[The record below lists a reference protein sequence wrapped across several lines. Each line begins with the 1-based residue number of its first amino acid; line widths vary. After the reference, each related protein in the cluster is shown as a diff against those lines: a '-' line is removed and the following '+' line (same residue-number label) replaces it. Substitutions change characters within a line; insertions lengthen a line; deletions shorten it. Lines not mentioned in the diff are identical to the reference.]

1 MEKYNLDDLM
11 FKINNKITNL
21 EVKDNPSFQD
31 VLESIKNKIKNGVDL
46 TNAELKEDV
55 NNINLKLVKQF
66 KEFSFNLTTDEQI
79 RCVSILK
86 QKADR
91 EEIDDYYQIDEM
103 HIREMIAKV
112 DENSNLVLEEHFS
125 LVDNDG
131 CKENEVN
138 NFTTS
143 ERKIYNSK
151 GIMIEREFKSF
162 GEEKIERNINNI
174 GLDEALLVPRLSF
187 DKNSNIYDTYIEK
200 NHLVRNMLDT
210 AKLSYKD
217 KLNNREYKTVV
228 KLNEYNGLRNMTLIG
243 YQDYPEDIVITP
255 LSKFEIEQKIIRE
268 SNLKVQEG
276 LKEFSKDRENY
287 NYNASYDNDFL
298 KTGFDEIK
306 TYK

>member
-1 MEKYNLDDLM
+1 MCN
-11 FKINNKITNL
+11 
-21 EVKDNPSFQD
+21 
-31 VLESIKNKIKNGVDL
+31 
-46 TNAELKEDV
+46 
-55 NNINLKLVKQF
+55 
-66 KEFSFNLTTDEQI
+66 
-79 RCVSILK
+79 
-86 QKADR
+86 
-91 EEIDDYYQIDEM
+91 YYQIDEM

>member
-1 MEKYNLDDLM
+1 
-11 FKINNKITNL
+11 
-21 EVKDNPSFQD
+21 
-31 VLESIKNKIKNGVDL
+31 
-46 TNAELKEDV
+46 
-55 NNINLKLVKQF
+55 
-66 KEFSFNLTTDEQI
+66 
-79 RCVSILK
+79 
-86 QKADR
+86 
-91 EEIDDYYQIDEM
+91 
-103 HIREMIAKV
+103 MIAKV

-276 LKEFSKDRENY
+276 LKELSKDRENY
-287 NYNASYDNDFL
+287 NYNASYDNNFL

>member
-1 MEKYNLDDLM
+1 
-11 FKINNKITNL
+11 
-21 EVKDNPSFQD
+21 
-31 VLESIKNKIKNGVDL
+31 
-46 TNAELKEDV
+46 
-55 NNINLKLVKQF
+55 
-66 KEFSFNLTTDEQI
+66 
-79 RCVSILK
+79 
-86 QKADR
+86 
-91 EEIDDYYQIDEM
+91 
-103 HIREMIAKV
+103 MIAKV

-162 GEEKIERNINNI
+162 GEEKIKRNINNI

-276 LKEFSKDRENY
+276 LKELSKDRENY
-287 NYNASYDNDFL
+287 NYNSSYDNDFL
-298 KTGFDEIK
+298 KTEFDEIK

>member
-1 MEKYNLDDLM
+1 
-11 FKINNKITNL
+11 
-21 EVKDNPSFQD
+21 
-31 VLESIKNKIKNGVDL
+31 
-46 TNAELKEDV
+46 
-55 NNINLKLVKQF
+55 
-66 KEFSFNLTTDEQI
+66 
-79 RCVSILK
+79 
-86 QKADR
+86 
-91 EEIDDYYQIDEM
+91 
-103 HIREMIAKV
+103 MIAKV

-276 LKEFSKDRENY
+276 LKELSKDRENY
-287 NYNASYDNDFL
+287 NYNSSYDNDFL

>member
-1 MEKYNLDDLM
+1 
-11 FKINNKITNL
+11 
-21 EVKDNPSFQD
+21 
-31 VLESIKNKIKNGVDL
+31 
-46 TNAELKEDV
+46 
-55 NNINLKLVKQF
+55 
-66 KEFSFNLTTDEQI
+66 
-79 RCVSILK
+79 
-86 QKADR
+86 
-91 EEIDDYYQIDEM
+91 
-103 HIREMIAKV
+103 MIAKV

-151 GIMIEREFKSF
+151 GIMIEKEFKSF
-162 GEEKIERNINNI
+162 GEEKIECNINNI

-217 KLNNREYKTVV
+217 KLNNREYKTVA

-276 LKEFSKDRENY
+276 LKELSKDRENY

>member
-1 MEKYNLDDLM
+1 
-11 FKINNKITNL
+11 
-21 EVKDNPSFQD
+21 
-31 VLESIKNKIKNGVDL
+31 
-46 TNAELKEDV
+46 
-55 NNINLKLVKQF
+55 
-66 KEFSFNLTTDEQI
+66 
-79 RCVSILK
+79 
-86 QKADR
+86 
-91 EEIDDYYQIDEM
+91 M

-162 GEEKIERNINNI
+162 GEEKIKRNINNI

-228 KLNEYNGLRNMTLIG
+228 KLNEYNGLRNMTLMG

-276 LKEFSKDRENY
+276 LKELSKDRENY

>member
-1 MEKYNLDDLM
+1 
-11 FKINNKITNL
+11 
-21 EVKDNPSFQD
+21 
-31 VLESIKNKIKNGVDL
+31 
-46 TNAELKEDV
+46 
-55 NNINLKLVKQF
+55 
-66 KEFSFNLTTDEQI
+66 
-79 RCVSILK
+79 
-86 QKADR
+86 
-91 EEIDDYYQIDEM
+91 
-103 HIREMIAKV
+103 MIAKV

-217 KLNNREYKTVV
+217 KLNNREYKTVA

-276 LKEFSKDRENY
+276 LKELSKDRENY

>member
-1 MEKYNLDDLM
+1 
-11 FKINNKITNL
+11 
-21 EVKDNPSFQD
+21 
-31 VLESIKNKIKNGVDL
+31 
-46 TNAELKEDV
+46 
-55 NNINLKLVKQF
+55 
-66 KEFSFNLTTDEQI
+66 
-79 RCVSILK
+79 
-86 QKADR
+86 
-91 EEIDDYYQIDEM
+91 M

-276 LKEFSKDRENY
+276 LKELSKDRENY
-287 NYNASYDNDFL
+287 NYNSSYDNDFL
-298 KTGFDEIK
+298 KTEFDEIK

>member
-1 MEKYNLDDLM
+1 
-11 FKINNKITNL
+11 
-21 EVKDNPSFQD
+21 
-31 VLESIKNKIKNGVDL
+31 
-46 TNAELKEDV
+46 
-55 NNINLKLVKQF
+55 
-66 KEFSFNLTTDEQI
+66 
-79 RCVSILK
+79 
-86 QKADR
+86 
-91 EEIDDYYQIDEM
+91 
-103 HIREMIAKV
+103 
-112 DENSNLVLEEHFS
+112 
-125 LVDNDG
+125 
-131 CKENEVN
+131 
-138 NFTTS
+138 
-143 ERKIYNSK
+143 
-151 GIMIEREFKSF
+151 MIEREFKSF

-276 LKEFSKDRENY
+276 LKELSKDRENY
-287 NYNASYDNDFL
+287 NYNSSYDNDFL

>member
-1 MEKYNLDDLM
+1 
-11 FKINNKITNL
+11 
-21 EVKDNPSFQD
+21 
-31 VLESIKNKIKNGVDL
+31 
-46 TNAELKEDV
+46 
-55 NNINLKLVKQF
+55 
-66 KEFSFNLTTDEQI
+66 
-79 RCVSILK
+79 
-86 QKADR
+86 
-91 EEIDDYYQIDEM
+91 
-103 HIREMIAKV
+103 MIAKV

-162 GEEKIERNINNI
+162 GEEKIKRNINNI

-228 KLNEYNGLRNMTLIG
+228 KLNEYNGLRNMTLMG

-276 LKEFSKDRENY
+276 LKELSKDRENY
-287 NYNASYDNDFL
+287 NYNSSYDNDFL
-298 KTGFDEIK
+298 KTEFDEIK

>member
-1 MEKYNLDDLM
+1 
-11 FKINNKITNL
+11 
-21 EVKDNPSFQD
+21 
-31 VLESIKNKIKNGVDL
+31 
-46 TNAELKEDV
+46 
-55 NNINLKLVKQF
+55 
-66 KEFSFNLTTDEQI
+66 
-79 RCVSILK
+79 
-86 QKADR
+86 
-91 EEIDDYYQIDEM
+91 
-103 HIREMIAKV
+103 MIAKV

-217 KLNNREYKTVV
+217 KLNNREYKTVI

-276 LKEFSKDRENY
+276 LKELSKDRENY

>member
-1 MEKYNLDDLM
+1 
-11 FKINNKITNL
+11 
-21 EVKDNPSFQD
+21 
-31 VLESIKNKIKNGVDL
+31 
-46 TNAELKEDV
+46 
-55 NNINLKLVKQF
+55 
-66 KEFSFNLTTDEQI
+66 
-79 RCVSILK
+79 
-86 QKADR
+86 
-91 EEIDDYYQIDEM
+91 
-103 HIREMIAKV
+103 MIAKV

-276 LKEFSKDRENY
+276 LKELSKDRENY
-287 NYNASYDNDFL
+287 NYNSSYDNDFL
-298 KTGFDEIK
+298 KTEFDEIK

>member
-1 MEKYNLDDLM
+1 
-11 FKINNKITNL
+11 
-21 EVKDNPSFQD
+21 
-31 VLESIKNKIKNGVDL
+31 
-46 TNAELKEDV
+46 
-55 NNINLKLVKQF
+55 
-66 KEFSFNLTTDEQI
+66 
-79 RCVSILK
+79 
-86 QKADR
+86 
-91 EEIDDYYQIDEM
+91 
-103 HIREMIAKV
+103 MIAKV

-162 GEEKIERNINNI
+162 GEEKIKRNINNI

-228 KLNEYNGLRNMTLIG
+228 KLNEYNGLRNMTLMG

-276 LKEFSKDRENY
+276 LKELSKDRENY